1 MLTSPRREK
10 KSRDLLGCLGCEGDK
25 ARKCSRSLQIPTFC
39 FVVWWCLLDGWCAVL
54 ESFLWMY
61 VGEKQKVLLPTHFG
75 AEQSRERRGRT
86 VHHVVDCS

>member
-39 FVVWWCLLDGWCAVL
+39 FVVKC
-54 ESFLWMY
+54 Y
-61 VGEKQKVLLPTHFG
+61 TTKQKVGIWRDL
-75 AEQSRERRGRT
+75 RGG
-86 VHHVVDCS
+86 SEGI